1 MVQFFPLKF
10 IIYIVNLYSHNFMKK
25 HSQQSHRKYPKERK
39 TQLIS
44 LSKKK
49 KKPNQKFINTNYC
62 VNRSPSTA
70 HACLNRVHCCNK
82 RRKCPHLSFDSSW
95 RLDSVTPKGFLFVK
109 PIQFLATLWKKKMDR
124 NLAN

>member
-1 MVQFFPLKF
+1 MVQFFPLRF
-10 IIYIVNLYSHNFMKK
+10 IIYVVNLYSHNFMKNTINNLIENI
-25 HSQQSHRKYPKERK
+25 RKNEKLNLP
-39 TQLIS
+39 Q
-44 LSKKK
+44 KKK
-49 KKPNQKFINTNYC
+49 KSNQKFINTNYC